1 MMIKCYMLM
10 NIRNIFNL
18 TNTRGISPML
28 DKLIIVSHDT
38 ANNDNNNNNKNDNK
52 KNNYYNYVYYHY

>member
-28 DKLIIVSHDT
+28 DKLISVSHDT

-52 KNNYYNYVYYHY
+52 KIIYHY